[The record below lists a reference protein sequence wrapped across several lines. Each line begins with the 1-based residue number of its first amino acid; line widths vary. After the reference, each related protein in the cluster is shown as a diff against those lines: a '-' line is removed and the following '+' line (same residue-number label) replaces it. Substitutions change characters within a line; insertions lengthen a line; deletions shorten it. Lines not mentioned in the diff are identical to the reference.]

1 MLLDVPSRDGHNNS
15 KKGSCIV
22 PLSVSNRPPEAK
34 TGIGLSCPLFRST
47 WWVCVA
53 NSTALSTPSIGGGT
67 SLDQATFTKTL
78 RPCETGMGFVDS
90 WVGVALKIPDCSSL
104 DLIQNPGEGE
114 TLIWT
119 EVMTG

>member
-1 MLLDVPSRDGHNNS
+1 
-15 KKGSCIV
+15 
-22 PLSVSNRPPEAK
+22 
-34 TGIGLSCPLFRST
+34 
-47 WWVCVA
+47 
-53 NSTALSTPSIGGGT
+53 
-67 SLDQATFTKTL
+67 
-78 RPCETGMGFVDS
+78 MGFVDS